1 MKKLLL
7 ILTAAILLFASPTD
21 KERNI
26 YRTILNAIFP
36 DKTVIRVWIDN
47 PKKRKIFENIAR
59 VEVVENNKEA
69 DILILYHTFD
79 VPVDNKIVFADG
91 YLVFEHFKNRLVGG
105 FYWQKGRPN
114 LVFIKK
120 NLKDHN
126 ISLPPSLKE
135 YIEDDM

>member
-7 ILTAAILLFASPTD
+7 ILISALILAASGTD
-21 KERNI
+21 KEIHI
-26 YRTILNAIFP
+26 YSTILNAIFP
-36 DKTVIRVWIDN
+36 NKKVIYVWLDN
-47 PKKRKIFENIAR
+47 PAKRKIFQKIKGVR
-59 VEVVENNKEA
+59 VVKNHNKA
-69 DILILYHTFD
+69 DILILYKSFD
-79 VPVDNKIVFADG
+79 VPTDDKIIFADG

-126 ISLPPSLKE
+126 ISLPANLKD

>member
-1 MKKLLL
+1 MKKIIV
-7 ILTAAILLFASPTD
+7 ILAAAILLSASPAD
-21 KERNI
+21 KERSI

-36 DKTVIRVWIDN
+36 DKQVIHVWLDN
-47 PKKRKIFENIAR
+47 PKKRKIFENMER
-59 VEVVENNKEA
+59 VEVVRDHDKA
-69 DILILYHTFD
+69 DILILYKTYD
-79 VPVDNKIVFADG
+79 VPLNNKIIFADG

-126 ISLPPSLKE
+126 ISLPPSLKD

>member
-1 MKKLLL
+1 MKKL
-7 ILTAAILLFASPTD
+7 ILTLIAALFLSASPAE

-36 DKTVIRVWIDN
+36 DKTVIHVWLDN
-47 PKKRKIFENIAR
+47 PKKREIFEKIKR
-59 VEVVENNKEA
+59 VKVVKDHDKA
-69 DILILYHTFD
+69 DILILYKSFD
-79 VPVDNKIVFADG
+79 VPSNNKIIFADG

-126 ISLPPSLKE
+126 ISLPPTLKE

>member
-1 MKKLLL
+1 MKKLIL
-7 ILTAAILLFASPTD
+7 ILIAALFLSASPAE

-36 DKTVIRVWIDN
+36 DKTVIHVWLDN
-47 PKKRKIFENIAR
+47 PKKREIFEKIKR
-59 VEVVENNKEA
+59 VKVVKDHDKA
-69 DILILYHTFD
+69 DILILYKSFD
-79 VPVDNKIVFADG
+79 VPSNNKIIFADG

-126 ISLPPSLKE
+126 ISLPPTLKE

>member
-1 MKKLLL
+1 MKKLIL
-7 ILTAAILLFASPTD
+7 ILISALFLSASPAG
-21 KERNI
+21 KERSI

-36 DKTVIRVWIDN
+36 DKAVIHVWLDN
-47 PKKRKIFENIAR
+47 PKKRAIFEKIRR
-59 VEVVENNKEA
+59 VKVVKDHKRA
-69 DILILYHTFD
+69 DILILYNSFD
-79 VPVDNKIVFADG
+79 VPADNKIIFADG

-126 ISLPPSLKE
+126 ISLPPTLKE

>member
-1 MKKLLL
+1 MAEIFLS
-7 ILTAAILLFASPTD
+7 ASPVD
-21 KERNI
+21 KERSI

-36 DKTVIRVWIDN
+36 DKEVIHVWLDN
-47 PKKRKIFENIAR
+47 PKKRAIFEKIKR
-59 VEVVENNKEA
+59 VEVVNDHKRA
-69 DILILYHTFD
+69 DILILYNSFD
-79 VPVDNKIVFADG
+79 VPADNKIIFADG

-126 ISLPPSLKE
+126 ISLPPTLKE